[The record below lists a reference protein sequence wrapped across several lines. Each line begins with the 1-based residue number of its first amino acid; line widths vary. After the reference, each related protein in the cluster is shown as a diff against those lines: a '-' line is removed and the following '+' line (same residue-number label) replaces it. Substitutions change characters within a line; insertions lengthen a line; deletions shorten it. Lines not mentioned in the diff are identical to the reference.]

1 MYLVTI
7 NEELCTGCGQCVES
21 CPAQIISMVDAKA
34 QVTGNAAECLGC
46 QSCAIVCTA
55 KGIEVQEY

>member
-7 NEELCTGCGQCVES
+7 NQELCTGCGQCAES
-21 CPAQIISMVDAKA
+21 CPAQIISMVEAKA
-34 QVTGNAAECLGC
+34 QVRGNTAECLGC
-46 QSCAIVCTA
+46 ESCVIVCTA

>member
-7 NEELCTGCGQCVES
+7 NEEVCTGCGQCVES
-21 CPAQIISMVDAKA
+21 CPAQIISMVEAKA
-34 QVTGNAAECLGC
+34 QVTGESAECLGC
-46 QSCAIVCTA
+46 ESCVIVCAA